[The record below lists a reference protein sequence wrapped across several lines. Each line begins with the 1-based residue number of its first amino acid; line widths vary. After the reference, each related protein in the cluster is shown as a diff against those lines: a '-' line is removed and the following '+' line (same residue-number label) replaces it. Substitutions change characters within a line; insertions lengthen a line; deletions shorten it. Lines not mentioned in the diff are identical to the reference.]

1 MVQVTDYRALIQT
14 WLVEESQVKPIN
26 GNIEV
31 QTIFDQEHD
40 RYLLVDLGWDG
51 HRRVYNCVFHL
62 EIKEGKIWIQRNQTD
77 KRVAEALVAMGV
89 AKEDIIL
96 GLQPSDVR
104 EYTGFGVA

>member
-14 WLVEESQVKPIN
+14 WLVEQSQVKPIN

-31 QTIFDQEHD
+31 QTIFDQERD

-62 EIKEGKIWIQRNQTD
+62 EIKEGKIWIQRKNVSVSSSQ
-77 KRVAEALVAMGV
+77 KLCGKWGR
-89 AKEDIIL
+89 
-96 GLQPSDVR
+96 
-104 EYTGFGVA
+104 

>member
-1 MVQVTDYRALIQT
+1 MVQVSDYRPLIQT
-14 WLVEESQVKPIN
+14 WLLEQGQVQPIN

-31 QTIFDQEHD
+31 QTIFDLVRD

-51 HRRVYNCVFHL
+51 HRRVYNCIFHL

-77 KRVAEALVAMGV
+77 KQVAEALVAMGV
-89 AKEDIIL
+89 AKEDIVL
-96 GLQPSDVR
+96 GLQPSFVR